1 MNELRVD
8 ARESAREP
16 DNEER
21 VLRER
26 ARALALPA
34 PTLGLEQSTEQLLL
48 FTRGDGRYALDV
60 KYVREL
66 TALPEY
72 AELPFAPPA
81 CLGLAALRGDLLA
94 LFDLAALTGSRA
106 ETAPSLMLLCG
117 EPSRELALA
126 VDQALELVSEGPI
139 LRAPEEQSGPVL
151 GYDERGFLVLDGEAL
166 LSDPRLTID
175 PQTSESPI

>member
-1 MNELRVD
+1 MS
-8 ARESAREP
+8 ESP
-16 DNEER
+16 NDER
-21 VLRER
+21 LLRER

-48 FTRGDGRYALDV
+48 FTRGDGRYALDI

-66 TALPEY
+66 TPLPEY

-94 LFDLAALTGSRA
+94 LFDLAALTANNGTEKQGA
-106 ETAPSLMLLCG
+106 APPSLMLLCG
-117 EPSRELALA
+117 EPARELALA
-126 VDQALELVSEGPI
+126 VDEALELITQGPI
-139 LRAPEEQSGPVL
+139 LRPPEDQKGPVL

-166 LSDPRLTID
+166 LNDPRLTID
-175 PQTSESPI
+175 PQTSENAP